1 MSSSVLADPLL
12 NDAAEILQQQ
22 LIYNGEVLDIAFESL
37 RTYKEGTQSLAYL
50 EKSVYLAYALL
61 KMLERWGKEGAGGDG
76 VYVRRKR
83 GKRRKR
89 KGCSLVPFVVVRLIL
104 LYAKAWT
111 MGKGYRMSK
120 MKSQRKTKSYTK
132 RCSLLRLLKW
142 PVVSIGFANVFT
154 YRQHQKFAHS
164 EITRT
169 LLTYLARYKEF
180 SSPESMKRVVSLLH
194 RQAVRAKAEGLFF
207 NVR

>member
-12 NDAAEILQQQ
+12 NDAAEVLQQQ

-61 KMLERWGKEGAGGDG
+61 KMLERWGKEGPGGDG

-89 KGCSLVPFVVVRLIL
+89 KG
-104 LYAKAWT
+104 
-111 MGKGYRMSK
+111 
-120 MKSQRKTKSYTK
+120 
-132 RCSLLRLLKW
+132 
-142 PVVSIGFANVFT
+142 
-154 YRQHQKFAHS
+154 
-164 EITRT
+164 
-169 LLTYLARYKEF
+169 
-180 SSPESMKRVVSLLH
+180 
-194 RQAVRAKAEGLFF
+194 
-207 NVR
+207 